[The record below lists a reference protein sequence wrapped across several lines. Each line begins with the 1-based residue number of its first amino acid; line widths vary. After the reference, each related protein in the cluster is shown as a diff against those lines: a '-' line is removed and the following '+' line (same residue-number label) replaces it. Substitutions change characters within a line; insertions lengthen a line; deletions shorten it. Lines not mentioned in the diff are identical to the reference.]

1 MAELEDLRK
10 QMAEMQRRFAE
21 QAGALEQARS
31 EQREALSLAR
41 TVIEHQ
47 ATLQANPSVLYIPRD
62 RKLPEFS
69 GCPAKPGEI
78 SIEEWVASMK
88 SAFQVMRVPA
98 EDHVEFVKQHLK
110 DEAKATVRFML
121 GGKEDSAES
130 IFKVLL
136 ETYGDKV
143 PIGTRL
149 NAFYERKQMQGETI
163 RSYAYDLQERLSK
176 VQRREPNRVPDAES
190 VLKEQ
195 LVLGLRDD
203 FLRRE
208 MKRRVKEDT
217 GLTFVQVM
225 QAAITWAEEEETQTP
240 NNPTPS
246 PRVRVVNAD
255 AEQASSTLTLEKL
268 HEAIQKIAACQEEL
282 YQAVH
287 GNSRVRLQQSLPK
300 RQPLKDSD
308 GRYICYSCGEPG
320 HTSRRCP
327 QGAEAAMVSDQSR
340 RSTGMVETNIG
351 NVPANTTQASS
362 GPSMIRS
369 HVAEWSDEVTE
380 TLKNGAFGDC
390 LTIEVRIAGVKT
402 NCLLDTGS
410 EVSTITESHFRKHFG
425 EQKLELSSAH
435 WVKLTAANGLDIPV
449 LGCLQADVECMGKVL
464 PGKCIFVLTDTSTES
479 EEIRGLSG
487 IIGMNIISEFKSLF
501 VTGESVKTA
510 NKYRQPAEAKIRR
523 VLACVEKTEPLSP
536 DSKIGFVKVGGKQTI
551 TIPPLSEKVFEGR
564 CRVPPKVKCQVL
576 IEHTTGVSL
585 PKGLLVANV
594 LTKTD
599 GGKVPVR
606 VMNSSE
612 RTIRLNPRCRV
623 AVLSKPREVLTENML
638 EFEEEEG
645 AIHVRRV
652 AHVQAVVVS
661 DNPPVQVNYE
671 KLTPAQREELD
682 QLLAKY
688 RDVFS
693 KTDSDYGYT
702 QAVTHDIHTGDA
714 PPIKQRHRRV
724 PPHVFQEFKKHVQDL
739 VSQGILRESASPW
752 ASPAVIVVKKDGSVR
767 FCCDYRRL
775 NQVTCKD
782 AYPLPRVE
790 ESLDAL
796 GNAQLFSTLDLTAGY
811 FQVAVSERDREKT
824 AVTTPFGLF
833 EWTRMPF
840 GLCNAPATFQR
851 LMGVV
856 LGDLAFEV
864 LLIYLDDIIVFSRD
878 FKSHCERL
886 ELVFDRLKHHG
897 LKLKPSKCF
906 LFRSEVKFLG
916 HVISSEGIK
925 VDSEKVSALDAWPV
939 PKSVKEVRQLIGF
952 MSYYRRFVPKFAQ
965 IAKPLHAL
973 MGNKDKRKAS
983 ELFMWS
989 SECQTAFDR
998 LKQCLMSPPVLA
1010 YPDFGLPF
1018 ILTTDGSHH
1027 GLGAVLSQKQ
1037 GGAERV
1043 IAFASRGL
1051 RGSERNDKYYSA
1063 FKLELLALKWAATE
1077 KFKEYLMFSK
1087 FTVITDHNPLRY
1099 LETANLG
1106 AVEQRWVAQLAELN
1120 FEVLYK
1126 PGRLNTNADAL
1137 SRIPAREVPEQED
1150 TEKDFIRLNSE
1161 EVRACLWPAQESKR
1175 GETDVQVAVQAF
1187 IKKVLNGYN
1196 WDEIRALQRSDP
1208 LIGPIYHAVSKNERP
1223 SRARSQSMLPELKKL
1238 SREYERLQMH
1248 QGVMFRC
1255 ILDPRDGEKIR
1266 QLVVPASLRRSV
1278 YDSQHEHGGHFGQ
1291 RSTLTLMRRNYYWP
1305 SMSKDVQEWIGQCKR
1320 CTLAKDVF
1328 PRIRAPMTCSNVT
1341 APLEVLAMDYTQLE
1355 MCSGGYENVLVL
1367 TDMFTRFTVAVP
1379 TKNQTA
1385 STTAK
1390 ALIKHWFLYYG
1401 CPARLH
1407 SDQGRCFESQV
1418 VKELCRVYSVGKSR
1432 TSPYHPQGNSQC
1444 ERFNRTMHDML
1455 RTLTPEKKKDWKTH
1469 LPELVMAYNNHVHSS
1484 TGYSPFYLM
1493 FGRDARL
1500 PLDVLGGKDLE
1511 ESDADNLDDWVKGHH
1526 SRLKIA
1532 VEVANAVN
1540 QETSKRRKRV
1550 YDRKSAGALV
1560 RPGDRVLLRN
1570 HKHRGR
1576 NKIQDKWEHTPYI
1589 VVKQNHSDIPVFTV
1603 KPEKG
1608 GPSRVVHRDQL
1619 RHCTFPLSSST
1630 TPHKTRC
1637 RPVNQSDSEA
1647 EFPDLICVPAT
1658 PLRHYRD
1665 EGVVQSETHDVD
1677 LGGDVV
1683 QEQENM
1689 AQDVAPET
1697 ELELQEVSDDTDI
1710 SDVECENVLEL
1721 RRSQRQN
1728 RGKLPVRY
1736 RDDYQMR

>member
-1 MAELEDLRK
+1 
-10 QMAEMQRRFAE
+10 MQRRFAE
-21 QAGALEQARS
+21 QAGALDQART

-41 TVIEHQ
+41 AVIEHQ
-47 ATLQANPSVLYIPRD
+47 ATAQAPPAAIYIPRD

-69 GCPAKPGEI
+69 GRSTKTGEL
-78 SIEEWVASMK
+78 SVEEWVASMK

-98 EDHVEFVKQHLK
+98 EDRVELAKQHLK

-121 GGKEDSAES
+121 GDGEKSTDD

-136 ETYGDKV
+136 DTYGDKV

-149 NAFYERKQMQGETI
+149 KDFYERKQMPGETI
-163 RSYAYDLQERLSK
+163 RSYAYDLQERLSR
-176 VQRREPNRVPDAES
+176 VQRREPNRVPEAES

-208 MKRRVKEDT
+208 MKRRVKEDER
-217 GLTFVQVM
+217 LTFVQVM

-240 NNPTPS
+240 DIPKPS
-246 PRVRVVNAD
+246 PRVRAVSAD

-268 HEAIQKIAACQEEL
+268 HEAIQKIAARQDEL

-287 GNSRVRLQQSLPK
+287 GNSRLQFQQSRPK

-327 QGAEAAMVSDQSR
+327 QGTDAATVTDR
-340 RSTGMVETNIG
+340 ARHSTGVPGTNTG
-351 NVPANTTQASS
+351 NIPTSTAQTSP

-369 HVAEWSDEVTE
+369 HTAEWTDEVTE
-380 TLKNGAFGDC
+380 TLKSGAFGDC
-390 LTIEVRIAGVKT
+390 LTVEVRIAGVKT
-402 NCLLDTGS
+402 SCLLDTGS

-425 EQKLELSSAH
+425 EQELRLTSAH
-435 WVKLTAANGLDIPV
+435 WVRLTAANGLDIPV

-464 PGKCIFVLTDTSTES
+464 PGKCIFVLTDTSPQA
-479 EEIRGLSG
+479 EEIKGLSG
-487 IIGMNIISEFKSLF
+487 IIGMNIIREFKSVF
-501 VTGESVKTA
+501 VTGEKVKSA
-510 NKYRQPAEAKIRR
+510 NKYGQPAEAKIRR
-523 VLACVEKTEPLSP
+523 VLASVEKTETLGP
-536 DSKIGFVKVGGKQTI
+536 DGKIGFVKVGGKQAI

-576 IEHTTGVSL
+576 IEPTTSVSL

-594 LTKTD
+594 LTKTE
-599 GGKVPVR
+599 GGKVSVR

-623 AVLSKPREVLTENML
+623 AVVSKPQEVLTENTL

-645 AIHVRRV
+645 TLHVKRV
-652 AHVQAVVVS
+652 THVQAVEIS
-661 DNPPVQVNYE
+661 DIPPVPVQVNYE
-671 KLTPAQREELD
+671 KLTPAQREELN

-688 RDVFS
+688 RDIFS
-693 KTDSDYGYT
+693 KNDSDYGYT
-702 QAVTHDIHTGDA
+702 QSVTHDIHTGA
-714 PPIKQRHRRV
+714 ALPVKQRHRRV

-739 VSQGILRESASPW
+739 VSQGILKESASPW

-811 FQVAVSERDREKT
+811 FQVAVNERDREKT

-856 LGDLAFEV
+856 LGDLSFDV
-864 LLIYLDDIIVFSRD
+864 LLIYLDDIIVFSKD
-878 FKSHCERL
+878 FQGHCERL
-886 ELVFDRLKHHG
+886 ELVFDRLKRHG

-952 MSYYRRFVPKFAQ
+952 MSYYRRFVPQFAQ

-973 MGNKDKRKAS
+973 MGSKDKRRAS
-983 ELFMWS
+983 ELFTWS
-989 SECQTAFDR
+989 SECQTAFDKLR
-998 LKQCLMSPPVLA
+998 QCLMSPPVLA

-1018 ILTTDGSHH
+1018 ILTTDGSQQ

-1051 RGSERNDKYYSA
+1051 RGSEKNDKYYSA

-1077 KFKEYLMFSK
+1077 KFKEYLMFSC

-1120 FEVLYK
+1120 FEVMYK
-1126 PGRLNTNADAL
+1126 PGRLNTNADVL
-1137 SRIPAREVPEQED
+1137 SRIPSSEVPEQED
-1150 TEKDFIRLNSE
+1150 TEKDFIKLNSE
-1161 EVRACLWPAQESKR
+1161 EVRACMWPAQESKQ
-1175 GETDVQVAVQAF
+1175 GETDVRVTVQAS
-1187 IKKVLNGYN
+1187 IRKVLNGYS
-1196 WDEIRALQRSDP
+1196 WDEIRELQRSDA
-1208 LIGPIYHAVSKNERP
+1208 LMGPIYNAVSKARKP
-1223 SRARSQSMLPELKKL
+1223 SGAGRQSMPPESKKL
-1238 SREYERLQMH
+1238 CREFERLQLH
-1248 QGVMFRC
+1248 HGVMFRC
-1255 ILDPRDGEKIR
+1255 LLDPRDGEKIK
-1266 QLVVPASLRRSV
+1266 QLVVPAPLQRSV
-1278 YDSQHEHGGHFGQ
+1278 YDSQHEHGGHFGEK
-1291 RSTLTLMRRNYYWP
+1291 STLTLMRRSYYWP
-1305 SMSKDVQEWIGQCKR
+1305 NMSKDVQGWISQCKR

-1355 MCSGGYENVLVL
+1355 MSSGGYENVLVL

-1390 ALIKHWFLYYG
+1390 ALIKHWFVYYG

-1407 SDQGRCFESQV
+1407 SDQGRCFEAQV
-1418 VKELCRVYSVGKSR
+1418 IKELCRVYAIGKSR

-1500 PLDVLGGKDLE
+1500 PLDVLGGKDLD
-1511 ESDADNLDDWVKGHH
+1511 ESEVENLDDWVKGHH
-1526 SRLKIA
+1526 RRLKTA
-1532 VEVANAVN
+1532 VEVANTAA
-1540 QETSKRRKRV
+1540 QEASKRRKRM
-1550 YDRKSAGALV
+1550 YDRKSSGALV

-1576 NKIQDKWEHTPYI
+1576 NKIQDKWEHAPYI
-1589 VVKQNHSDIPVFTV
+1589 VVKQNHPDTPVFTI

-1608 GPSRVVHRDQL
+1608 GQSRVVHRDQL
-1619 RHCTFPLSSST
+1619 RHCTFPLSPSST
-1630 TPHKTRC
+1630 PRRITS
-1637 RPVNQSDSEA
+1637 RPVNQSDSET
-1647 EFPDLICVPAT
+1647 EFPDLVCFPAT
-1658 PLRHYRD
+1658 AHSRD
-1665 EGVVQSETHDVD
+1665 KRVVQMETNDVEQS
-1677 LGGDVV
+1677 GCVM
-1683 QEQENM
+1683 QEQENVV
-1689 AQDVAPET
+1689 DVVPEV
-1697 ELELQEVSDDTDI
+1697 ECEVQEVSDDADI
-1710 SDVECENVLEL
+1710 SDVECENVPKL
-1721 RRSQRQN
+1721 RCSQRQN
-1728 RGKLPVRY
+1728 RGKLPLRY
-1736 RDDYQMR
+1736 RNDYFM